1 MFGWWCTDERALV
14 VLPSSCSFPLLGGTQ
29 LNYSRASADKRP
41 SDMPASHTTHSFF
54 FSRSQGQGLIIFIVL
69 GSICTQ
75 SSSTCGRTRPCH
87 RSHFSWPP
95 HRKNMCFKRHRMS
108 SCMSSRNIEKHISI
122 QMFYRRGD
130 AMRLLRRTTQHSTT
144 PSHRAKSDRL
154 QYSIQL
160 SRFAIDTTTKQSMP
174 RLTCLAS
181 RVT

>member
-1 MFGWWCTDERALV
+1 MVVHGRTSPRCSPIIMFISAFGWYT
-14 VLPSSCSFPLLGGTQ
+14 TQ
-29 LNYSRASADKRP
+29 LLPCLCRQTPVRHAGLPHNP
-41 SDMPASHTTHSFF
+41 PPF

-69 GSICTQ
+69 GSICTE

-87 RSHFSWPP
+87 RSRFSWPP
-95 HRKNMCFKRHRMS
+95 HRKNMCFRRHRMS

-144 PSHRAKSDRL
+144 PSHRAKTDRL

-160 SRFAIDTTTKQSMP
+160 SRFAIDTTKQSMS
-174 RLTCLAS
+174 RLTL
-181 RVT
+181 VEPLE